1 MKKFLTVIE
10 AYQYPIYGIMFHPEY
25 QILEFTGD
33 EGFELNN
40 NKDTEEIAYK
50 ISNFLK
56 QEALNNNH

>member
-56 QEALNNNH
+56 